1 MDTPDSSGS
10 VSIFLTL
17 TDGDDCCAFPHPANS
32 TAAIVVIS
40 MCFISL
46 QLSILHPACRRVL
59 WWRLFERLDPVE
71 VPLELQ
77 QRLSW
82 VDELNL
88 LTSSLNCF

>member
-10 VSIFLTL
+10 VSVLLTL
-17 TDGDDCCAFPHPANS
+17 TDGDGCCVFPHPANS
-32 TAAIVVIS
+32 TATIVVIS

-46 QLSILHPACRRVL
+46 QLSILHPACRCVL
-59 WWRLFERLDPVE
+59 RGRSFGQLDPVE
-71 VPLELQ
+71 VPIELH

-88 LTSSLNCF
+88 FTRSLNCF